1 MLDNIKLATR
11 KSPLALKQANIVKN
25 RLIEKGVFKKIEI
38 VPMTTTGDVANKK
51 TFKEDGGKGLFLKE
65 LENAL
70 YTPFSE
76 AFYTPFKGLVKAFK
90 MHRTG
95 FAKAF

>member
-25 RLIEKGVFKKIEI
+25 RLIEKGIFKKIEI
-38 VPMTTTGDVANKK
+38 VPMTTTGDVASKK

-65 LENAL
+65 LESAL
-70 YTPFSE
+70 ING
-76 AFYTPFKGLVKAFK
+76 A
-90 MHRTG
+90 
-95 FAKAF
+95 